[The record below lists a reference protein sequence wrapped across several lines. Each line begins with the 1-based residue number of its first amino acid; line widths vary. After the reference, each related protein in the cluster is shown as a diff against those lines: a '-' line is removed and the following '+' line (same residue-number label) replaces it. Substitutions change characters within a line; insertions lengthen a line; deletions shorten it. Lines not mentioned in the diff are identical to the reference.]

1 MLDSLIILSSS
12 QNMNKFLPFLL
23 FIIGFSNQSK
33 AQIGGSKVY
42 EFLNLPASARITALG
57 GKHITVRDDDL
68 AMALANPGVLS
79 DSMHNQLTFNHSFHL
94 SDIGQGFAGYGRHID
109 NINTTFLFGVQYI
122 NYGTFNLTDEF
133 DNINGTFDAAEYAI
147 TIGAGRSIYERL
159 DVGANV
165 KIITSQF
172 ESYNSF
178 GLTSD
183 LSAVYHIDDR
193 GFTATLLFRNIG
205 GQLATYRDGVREAVP
220 FELLFG
226 ISKRLK
232 YLPFRFSIT
241 AQHLQRWNLLFDNPN
256 SEENTIFLGEVS
268 TNNNEWID
276 NFFRHLIFSGEFL
289 FGKRENF
296 RLRFAYNHFRK
307 QELSVANLRSLAGFS
322 GGIGFKIKRF
332 RFSYGLCVY
341 HLGGSVSH
349 FSIATNLSEFKK
361 KKRKVKSSIT
371 P

>member
-1 MLDSLIILSSS
+1 
-12 QNMNKFLPFLL
+12 MNKYLPLL
-23 FIIGFSNQSK
+23 LLLASFTSSMS

-68 AMALANPGVLS
+68 AFAVANPALLN

-94 SDIGQGFAGYGRHID
+94 SDIGQGFAGYGRHSEKLK
-109 NINTTFLFGVQYI
+109 TSFLFGIQYI
-122 NYGTFNLTDEF
+122 NYGDFQSADEF
-133 DNINGTFDAAEYAI
+133 GNRNGTFDASEYAI
-147 TIGAGRSIYERL
+147 MVGAGRTIYERL
-159 DVGANV
+159 DVGANI
-165 KIITSQF
+165 KMITSQF

-178 GLTSD
+178 GLTTD
-183 LSAVYHIDDR
+183 LSAVYHIDEK
-193 GFTATLLFRNIG
+193 GFTATMLFRNVG
-205 GQLATYRDGVREAVP
+205 GQLATYRSDNREKVP

-241 AQHLQRWNLLFDNPN
+241 AQHLERWNLLYDNPN
-256 SEENTIFLGEVS
+256 DEENTFFLGE
-268 TNNNEWID
+268 TNVTNNEWID
-276 NFFRHLIFSGEFL
+276 NLFRHFIFSGEFL
-289 FGKRENF
+289 FGKKENF

-307 QELSVANLRSLAGFS
+307 KDLSVRNLRSLAGFS

-332 RFSYGLCVY
+332 RFSYGLGVY

-349 FSIATNLSEFKK
+349 FSIATNLSEFQNKRR
-361 KKRKVKSSIT
+361 KRKT